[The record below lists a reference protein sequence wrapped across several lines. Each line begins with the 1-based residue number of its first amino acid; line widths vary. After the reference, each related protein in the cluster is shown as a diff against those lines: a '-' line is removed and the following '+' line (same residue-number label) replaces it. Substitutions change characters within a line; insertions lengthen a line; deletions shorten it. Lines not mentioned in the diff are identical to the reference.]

1 MNMTLSKEQISKLV
15 FDEIQKSVDTPL
27 TFFKVYKNN
36 KGTRFTGLGFDL
48 ASFLW
53 KTYTV
58 KLPQDYKIAN
68 RTLLMLDSRMEWP
81 YYLSK
86 KKLILFSELDAFEF
100 TLYSGDINLW
110 ANKE

>member
-1 MNMTLSKEQISKLV
+1 MTLSKEQISKLV
-15 FDEIQKSVDTPL
+15 FDEIQKSVDKPMA
-27 TFFKVYKNN
+27 FFQIFKNS

-58 KLPQDYKIAN
+58 KLPQDYRIAN
-68 RTLLMLDSRMEWP
+68 KTLLMLDSRMEWP

-86 KKLILFSELDAFEF
+86 KKLILFSEMDAFEF

-110 ANKE
+110 ANK

>member
-1 MNMTLSKEQISKLV
+1 MNTTLSKEQISKLV
-15 FDEIQKSVDTPL
+15 FAEVQKSVDTPL
-27 TFFKVYKNN
+27 TFFRVFKNN

-58 KLPQDYKIAN
+58 KLPQEYKIAN

-86 KKLILFSELDAFEF
+86 KKLVLFSEMDAFEF
-100 TLYSGDINLW
+100 TLYQGDINLW
-110 ANKE
+110 ANKN

>member
-1 MNMTLSKEQISKLV
+1 MNTTLSKEQISKLV
-15 FDEIQKSVDTPL
+15 FNEIQKSVDKPMA
-27 TFFKVYKNN
+27 FFQIFKNS

-53 KTYTV
+53 KTYTI
-58 KLPQDYKIAN
+58 KLPQDYKIVN
-68 RTLLMLDSRMEWP
+68 KTLLMLDSRMEWP

-86 KKLILFSELDAFEF
+86 RQLVLFSEMDAFEF

>member
-1 MNMTLSKEQISKLV
+1 MTLSKEQISKLV
-15 FDEIQKSVDTPL
+15 FEEIQKSVDKPL
-27 TFFKVYKNN
+27 NFFQVFKNN

-58 KLPQDYKIAN
+58 KLPQDYRIAN
-68 RTLLMLDSRMEWP
+68 KTLLMLDSRMEWP

-86 KKLILFSELDAFEF
+86 KKLILFSEMDAFEF

-110 ANKE
+110 ANKS

>member
-15 FDEIQKSVDTPL
+15 FNEIQKSVDKPMA
-27 TFFKVYKNN
+27 FFQIFKNS

-58 KLPQDYKIAN
+58 KLPQDYRIAN
-68 RTLLMLDSRMEWP
+68 KTLLMLDSRMEWP

-86 KKLILFSELDAFEF
+86 KKLILFSEMDAFEF

-110 ANKE
+110 ANK

>member
-1 MNMTLSKEQISKLV
+1 MTLSKEQISKLV
-15 FDEIQKSVDTPL
+15 YDEIQKSVDKPMA
-27 TFFKVYKNN
+27 FFQIFKNS

-58 KLPQDYKIAN
+58 KLPQDYRIAN
-68 RTLLMLDSRMEWP
+68 KTLLMLDSRMEWP

-86 KKLILFSELDAFEF
+86 KKLILFSEMDAFEF

-110 ANKE
+110 ANK

>member
-1 MNMTLSKEQISKLV
+1 MAFFQI
-15 FDEIQKSVDTPL
+15 
-27 TFFKVYKNN
+27 FKNS
-36 KGTRFTGLGFDL
+36 KGTRFTGLGLDL

-58 KLPQDYKIAN
+58 KLPPEYKIAN

-86 KKLILFSELDAFEF
+86 KKLILFSEMDAFEF

-110 ANKE
+110 AHKE

>member
-1 MNMTLSKEQISKLV
+1 MTLSKEQISKLV
-15 FDEIQKSVDTPL
+15 FNEIQKSVDKPMA
-27 TFFKVYKNN
+27 FFQIFKNS

-58 KLPQDYKIAN
+58 KLPQDYRIAN
-68 RTLLMLDSRMEWP
+68 KTLLMLDSRMEWP

-86 KKLILFSELDAFEF
+86 KKLILFSEMDAFEF

-110 ANKE
+110 ANK

>member
-1 MNMTLSKEQISKLV
+1 MAFFQI
-15 FDEIQKSVDTPL
+15 
-27 TFFKVYKNN
+27 FKNS

-53 KTYTV
+53 KTYTI
-58 KLPQDYKIAN
+58 KLPQDYKIVN
-68 RTLLMLDSRMEWP
+68 KTLLMLDSRMEWP

-86 KKLILFSELDAFEF
+86 RQLVLFSEMDAFEF